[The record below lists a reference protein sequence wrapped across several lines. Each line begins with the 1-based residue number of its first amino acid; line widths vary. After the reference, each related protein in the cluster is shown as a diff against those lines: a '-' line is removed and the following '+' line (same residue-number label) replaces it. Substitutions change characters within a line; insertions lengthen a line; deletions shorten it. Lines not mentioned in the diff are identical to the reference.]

1 VRFVIKKAVIPTA
14 GLGTRFLPATKAQPK
29 EMLPIFDK
37 PAIQYIIEEA
47 VDAGIE
53 DIVLVTGRGK
63 QAIENHFDKSFE
75 LEYYLK
81 KRGYKKLL
89 DTVEQ
94 VAKMVDIFYVRQKQ
108 PLGLGHAVYCARSAI
123 GSEPF
128 AVFLADDLIYN
139 VKSSGIEQLK
149 KVYSEFPGVVFGV
162 VEVPG
167 DQVSNYGII
176 KGKSLG
182 GNVFRV
188 EDLVE
193 KPSRRE
199 APSNLGIIGR
209 YILTP
214 DVLSALG
221 TVKSGKNGE
230 IQLTD
235 AIKAVCREKPVYAV
249 KLEGKRYDTG
259 DKLGY
264 MKASIEYALR
274 DKEVGRKLRDY
285 LRRL

>member
-149 KVYSEFPGVVFGV
+149 VYSEFPGVVFGV

-235 AIKAVCREKPVYAV
+235 AIKAVCRVKPVYAV

>member
-1 VRFVIKKAVIPTA
+1 MRSVIKKAVIPTA

-47 VDAGIE
+47 VEAGIE

-108 PLGLGHAVYCARSAI
+108 PLGLGHAIYCARSAI

-128 AVFLADDLIYN
+128 AAFLADDLIYSE
-139 VKSSGIEQLK
+139 KASGIEQLK
-149 KVYSEFPGVVFGV
+149 KVYNEFPGVIFGV
-162 VEVPG
+162 VEVPR

-176 KGKSLG
+176 KGKKLS
-182 GNVFRV
+182 GNVYKV

-209 YILTP
+209 YILTA

-235 AIKAVCREKPVYAV
+235 AIRAVCRDKPVYAV
-249 KLEGKRYDTG
+249 KMEGKRYDTG

-274 DKEVGRKLRDY
+274 DKEVGRKLSEY
-285 LRRL
+285 LKRL

>member
-1 VRFVIKKAVIPTA
+1 MRFVIKKAVIPTA

>member
-1 VRFVIKKAVIPTA
+1 VRSVIKKAVIPTA

-47 VDAGIE
+47 VEAGIE

-108 PLGLGHAVYCARSAI
+108 PLGLGHAIYCARSAI

-128 AVFLADDLIYN
+128 AAFLADDLIYSE
-139 VKSSGIEQLK
+139 KASGIEQLK
-149 KVYSEFPGVVFGV
+149 KVYNEFPGVIFGV
-162 VEVPG
+162 VEVPR

-176 KGKSLG
+176 KGKKLS
-182 GNVFRV
+182 GNVYKV

-209 YILTP
+209 YILTA

-235 AIKAVCREKPVYAV
+235 AIRAVCRDKPVYAV
-249 KLEGKRYDTG
+249 KMEGKRYDTG

-274 DKEVGRKLRDY
+274 DKEVGRKLSEY
-285 LRRL
+285 LKRL

>member
-1 VRFVIKKAVIPTA
+1 MRSVIKKAVIPTA

-29 EMLPIFDK
+29 EMLPVFDK

-149 KVYSEFPGVVFGV
+149 KVYAEFPGVVFGV
-162 VEVPG
+162 VEVPA
-167 DQVSNYGII
+167 DQVSNYGVI

>member
-1 VRFVIKKAVIPTA
+1 VRSVIKKAVIPTA

-47 VDAGIE
+47 VAAGIE

-94 VAKMVDIFYVRQKQ
+94 VAKMVDIFYIRQKQ
-108 PLGLGHAVYCARSAI
+108 PLGLGHAIYCARAAI
-123 GSEPF
+123 GNESF
-128 AVFLADDLIYN
+128 AAFLADDLIYN
-139 VKSSGIEQLK
+139 EKSSGIEQLE
-149 KVYSEFPGVVFGV
+149 KVYNEFPGVIFGV

-176 KGKSLG
+176 KGKKLS
-182 GNVFRV
+182 GNVFKV

-221 TVKSGKNGE
+221 SVKSGKNGE

-235 AIKAVCREKPVYAV
+235 AIRAVCKDKPVYAV
-249 KLEGKRYDTG
+249 KIEGKRYDTG

-274 DKEVGRKLRDY
+274 DKEVGRKLMEY
-285 LRRL
+285 LKRL